1 MRDVYV
7 IGVHMTKFGKH
18 LDNKIPEL
26 SAWAVEGVLKDAGV
40 GKKDIQ
46 SAWFANSG
54 WGIRNFQHCIRG
66 QVALRPLGI
75 DGIPITNVENAC
87 AGGSTAFHGAWKD
100 VALGLADISLALGA
114 EKIYDRNKYAVFA
127 GFISGM
133 DAAALSQTVDRLKD
147 FAPDP
152 AEIPPA
158 QVQAGPKSEKKRK
171 SMSLKDRFQ
180 DYWYQF
186 YTFVMLGETLGYDTV
201 KKVVRVGMK
210 GDRSP
215 FMDVYAYAARRHMK
229 TFGTTQR
236 QIAAVASKN
245 HWHSTMNPNA
255 QYTFDVS
262 IDDVLKDRLVSY
274 PLTRSMCAPI
284 GDGAAAAILVSE
296 EVVKRLGVSSR
307 AIKIRASVLASGRE
321 REWDDI
327 DIAVRASKTAY
338 ERAGLGP
345 KDIQVCEVHDATAFG
360 ELAQTENLGFFPKGE
375 GGVQAERGET
385 KIGGRIP
392 VNPSG
397 GLLSRGH
404 PIGASGLAQIHE
416 LTTQLRG
423 EAGKR
428 QVAGARIALA
438 ENGGGV
444 IGNEEA
450 AMCIHILSK

>member
-1 MRDVYV
+1 
-7 IGVHMTKFGKH
+7 
-18 LDNKIPEL
+18 
-26 SAWAVEGVLKDAGV
+26 
-40 GKKDIQ
+40 
-46 SAWFANSG
+46 
-54 WGIRNFQHCIRG
+54 
-66 QVALRPLGI
+66 
-75 DGIPITNVENAC
+75 
-87 AGGSTAFHGAWKD
+87 
-100 VALGLADISLALGA
+100 
-114 EKIYDRNKYAVFA
+114 
-127 GFISGM
+127 
-133 DAAALSQTVDRLKD
+133 
-147 FAPDP
+147 
-152 AEIPPA
+152 
-158 QVQAGPKSEKKRK
+158 
-171 SMSLKDRFQ
+171 
-180 DYWYQF
+180 
-186 YTFVMLGETLGYDTV
+186 
-201 KKVVRVGMK
+201 
-210 GDRSP
+210 
-215 FMDVYAYAARRHMK
+215 
-229 TFGTTQR
+229 
-236 QIAAVASKN
+236 
-245 HWHSTMNPNA
+245 
-255 QYTFDVS
+255 
-262 IDDVLKDRLVSY
+262 
-274 PLTRSMCAPI
+274 
-284 GDGAAAAILVSE
+284 
-296 EVVKRLGVSSR
+296 RLGVSSR

-450 AMCIHILSK
+450 AMCIHILEKSK